1 MSVLNS
7 AGLTVALIIAVAL
20 MAGLWIPYLY
30 KEIRR
35 GKAQLGPHSPIGAGD
50 AHPGRRGNPAPGQ
63 PEAQA
68 DPYDARA
75 RR

>member
-7 AGLTVALIIAVAL
+7 AGLTIALIIAVAL

-50 AHPGRRGNPAPGQ
+50 VHPGRRGNPAPGQ